1 MLGWCRCDVGM
12 IQADERCYICIEV
25 NASAIWNDNT
35 ARRGE
40 IPKRVR
46 DDMGGCWDD
55 IVDVEMTQGRWDD
68 IADVGMT

>member
-1 MLGWCRCDVGM
+1 MCPST
-12 IQADERCYICIEV
+12 IC
-25 NASAIWNDNT
+25 NDDT
-35 ARRGE
+35 TWRGE